1 MVPMTAEMRWFV
13 DIDATPER
21 VWQVLTDVPAYPQWN
36 PFITGIKGTSAV
48 GGRMSVSLAHLNVLL
63 RPTLR
68 PRVLEVT
75 RGRRLRFRLR
85 LARLGTP
92 GLLDTEHTLTIT
104 VHDDGRVRL
113 WHQVHFRGLLVPVVT
128 RSLNSENGPS
138 FDAMNAALKERAES
152 KLPTRSA

>member
-1 MVPMTAEMRWFV
+1 MTAEMRWFV

-48 GGRMSVSLAHLNVLL
+48 GGRMSVSLAHLTVVF
-63 RPTLR
+63 RRTLR

-104 VHDDGRVRL
+104 AHDDGRVRL
-113 WHQVHFRGLLVPVVT
+113 WHQVNFEGLLVPLVT
-128 RSLNSENGPS
+128 RSLNRGNGPS
-138 FDAMNAALKERAES
+138 FNTMNAALKDRAEGT
-152 KLPTRSA
+152 LPTHSG

>member
-1 MVPMTAEMRWFV
+1 MVFR
-13 DIDATPER
+13 R
-21 VWQVLTDVPAYPQWN
+21 
-36 PFITGIKGTSAV
+36 
-48 GGRMSVSLAHLNVLL
+48 
-63 RPTLR
+63 TLR

-152 KLPTRSA
+152 KLPAPSA

>member
-13 DIDATPER
+13 DIRATPER

-36 PFITGIKGTSAV
+36 PFITGIKGTSAG
-48 GGRMSVSLAHLNVLL
+48 GGRMSVSLAHLNPLL
-63 RPTLR
+63 RRTLR

-85 LARLGTP
+85 LARLGLP

-104 VHDDGRVRL
+104 IHDDGRVRL
-113 WHQVHFRGLLVPVVT
+113 WHQVHFLGLLVPLVT
-128 RSLNSENGPS
+128 RSLNRKNGPS